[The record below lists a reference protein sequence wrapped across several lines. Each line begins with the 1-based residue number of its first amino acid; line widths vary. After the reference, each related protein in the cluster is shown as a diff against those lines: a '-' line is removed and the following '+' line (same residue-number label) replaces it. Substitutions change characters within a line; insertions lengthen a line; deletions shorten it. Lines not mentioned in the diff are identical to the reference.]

1 MVRKKFLIPI
11 LAVAL
16 TIPTLTACGGND
28 SSLQSEVQSVSDSK
42 EEVEP
47 IGSESD
53 ADSSKDTDT
62 SKTVTVDE
70 KTGEYTVSDNAYDSE
85 WILENCK
92 DVGLDNPEFIDE
104 NGYYKTE
111 EEKKEVEDALSS
123 LVNEFGK
130 TVFTMDENTE
140 NYTDKLYAMLSE
152 DADKDDTDLQQIPQ
166 YYSVMA
172 NSNVTSTYLKADIR
186 QFYVYTDVEGLDRE
200 IRVAGFLDATIN
212 DDQTGNENK
221 DVANYFE
228 LHFLQ
233 KDGKWGI
240 SGTYL
245 RDRYAMEKVKFIH
258 DPKQPEDNTYYISMV
273 GWYRGVW
280 DFSSDAEYTI
290 DEIEVVGS
298 DDADS
303 NALNK

>member
-1 MVRKKFLIPI
+1 MVKKKLLIPI
-11 LAVAL
+11 LAAAL

-28 SSLQSEVQSVSDSK
+28 ASLQSEVQSVSDSK

>member
-1 MVRKKFLIPI
+1 MVKKKLLIPI
-11 LAVAL
+11 LAAAL

-28 SSLQSEVQSVSDSK
+28 ASLQSEVQSVSDSK
-42 EEVEP
+42 EEVES

-221 DVANYFE
+221 DIANYFE

>member
-1 MVRKKFLIPI
+1 MVKKKLLIPI
-11 LAVAL
+11 LAAAL

-28 SSLQSEVQSVSDSK
+28 ASLQSEVQSVSDSK
-42 EEVEP
+42 EEVES

-212 DDQTGNENK
+212 DNQTGNENK

>member
-1 MVRKKFLIPI
+1 MVRKKLLVPI
-11 LAVAL
+11 LAATL
-16 TIPTLTACGGND
+16 AIPTLAGCGGND
-28 SSLQSEVQSVSDSK
+28 ASLQSEVQSVSDSK
-42 EEVEP
+42 EEVES

-53 ADSSKDTDT
+53 ADSSKDADT

-70 KTGEYTVSDNAYDSE
+70 ETGEYTVSDNAYDSE
-85 WILENCK
+85 WILDNCE
-92 DVGLDNPEFIDE
+92 DIGLDTPEFIDE

-123 LVNEFGK
+123 IVDEFGK
-130 TVFTMDENTE
+130 TVFTMDESTE

-152 DADKDDTDLQQIPQ
+152 DADKDDVDLQQIPQ

-212 DDQTGNENK
+212 DDQTGNEDK

-228 LHFLQ
+228 LHFLE

-258 DPKQPEDNTYYISMV
+258 DPKQPEDNTYYISMA

-290 DEIEVVGS
+290 DEMEVVGS
-298 DDADS
+298 DDANS
-303 NALNK
+303 NVANK